1 MKFLRYS
8 FSLLLLTTLLTIS
21 GNAQFFENFDS
32 GDKGFYNGG
41 TVSLSTGNWFLDDA
55 LLGSATNDKFNG
67 SQSVRMDRRFNA
79 NENRDRRGNIFMQ
92 FDKPN
97 GADEV
102 SFMLAHYGNN
112 SEDAALQ
119 LQYSTDGGSS
129 WLNIGDEIIAPS
141 DLTEY
146 TIPVE
151 VEGNIRFKFIQ
162 SSGTDRMNI
171 DDIRITD
178 YVEAAAEPT
187 ISVLV
192 DNVTANNSDNIAF
205 GATLEG
211 NELTKTMEI
220 KNTGNP
226 DLVISELV
234 VNGQGFSSSTLQDST
249 LAFNETT
256 ELTLTFAPSSE
267 GTFQGNITVTSNA
280 DNASSFSLS
289 LGGEGFA
296 DGDVI
301 SIVDARQLQ
310 LGTRVTVAG
319 RVTVA
324 NQFGGPLYMQDG
336 TAGIAVFWEPLHLA
350 AEIGDSI
357 QVSGPLT
364 VFKGGV
370 PGPDEDF
377 LLQIS
382 DTEEDD
388 NIVFEV
394 FDVEKQEVIPRIVN
408 LNQLNMEANEG
419 QLVIVQNVTIDH
431 SGAFQGNQNYAIS
444 DEVGTAEMRIDN
456 NTNLVDAIAPSE
468 PANIIGVIG
477 QFGGTYQLLPR
488 FTEDVGVEEVTYPG
502 DEISK
507 DQTLDVVTWNV
518 EWFGD
523 AGNGPEDDDL
533 QLRNAITVV
542 ETIDAD
548 IYALQEI
555 SSPNRF
561 NALVDSLEGYGGF
574 LANFSQTQ
582 ETAFLFKR
590 STIDSLSGVTLS
602 PSDGFTQSNWA
613 NGRYPLLFRFM
624 ADINNE
630 QQEIY
635 AFNIHAK
642 AFGDQSSYDQRV
654 AASIELKEYLDRNRA
669 SDNVIML
676 GDYNDEIVSSTFS
689 GNDSP
694 YKNFD
699 DDAEYTIVTKNLEE
713 SGFGSQSSGSFID
726 HITFTSE
733 LSDDYFEGTERVE
746 NPFYVGSYL
755 STTSDH
761 FPIWTRFTFGT
772 LTSND
777 DEGFEN
783 PTTVSLN
790 QNYPN
795 PFNPST
801 IISYTL
807 NTSTNVKLNVYNIT
821 GRKVATLVNGR
832 QTAGAQEVRF
842 DASSLASGV
851 YIYRLQTTSG
861 TTLSKKMILIK

>member
-1 MKFLRYS
+1 MKFLRNT
-8 FSLLLLTTLLTIS
+8 FSVFLLTVFLTS
-21 GNAQFFENFDS
+21 LGQAQFFENFDS
-32 GDKGFYNGG
+32 GDKSFYAGA
-41 TVSLSTGNWFLDDA
+41 TATLSTGNWFLDDA
-55 LLGSATNDKFNG
+55 LIGNGTNDKFNG
-67 SQSVRMDRRFNA
+67 SKSVRMDRR
-79 NENRDRRGNIFMQ
+79 DGKMGNIYMQ

-97 GADEV
+97 GADKV
-102 SFMLAHYGNN
+102 SFQLAHYGNN

-119 LQYSTDGGSS
+119 VQYSVNGGST
-129 WLNIGDEIIAPS
+129 WTNIGDEIIAPS
-141 DLTEY
+141 ELTEY

-178 YVEAAAEPT
+178 YVEASSEAT

-192 DNVTANNSDNIAF
+192 DNASVTNSDEISF
-205 GATLEG
+205 GSTLEG
-211 NELTKTMEI
+211 NQLTKTMEI

-226 DLVISELV
+226 DLVISNV
-234 VNGQGFSSSTLQDST
+234 SVTGRGFSSSTLSDNT
-249 LAFNETT
+249 LSFNETA
-256 ELTLTFAPSSE
+256 ELTLTFEATGE
-267 GTFQGNITVTSNA
+267 GIYEGDITLTSNA
-280 DNASSFSLS
+280 ENAPSFTLSLS
-289 LGGEGFA
+289 GEGFA
-296 DGDVI
+296 DGATI
-301 SIVDARQLQ
+301 PIVDARKLQ

-336 TAGIAVFWEPLHLA
+336 TAGIAVFWQPLHVA

-382 DTEEDD
+382 DTPQDD
-388 NIVFEV
+388 NIVYEV
-394 FDVEKQEVIPRIVN
+394 FGAAKREVTPRIVN
-408 LNQLNMEANEG
+408 LQELNMEANEG
-419 QLVIVQNVTIDH
+419 QLVNVQNVTIDH
-431 SGAFQGNQNYAIS
+431 TGAFQANTNYTIS
-444 DEVGTAEMRIDN
+444 DASGTAEMRIDN
-456 NTNLVDAIAPSE
+456 NTNLVDATAPTE
-468 PANIIGVIG
+468 PASIVGVIG

-488 FTEDVGVEEVTYPG
+488 FTEDVGVEEVSYPG

-533 QLRNAITVV
+533 QLRNVITVV

-574 LANFSQTQ
+574 LAEYSQTQ

-590 STIDSLSGVTLS
+590 SSIDSLSGVTLS
-602 PSDGFTQSNWA
+602 SSDGFTQSNWA
-613 NGRYPLLFRFM
+613 NGRYPLMFRFT
-624 ADINNE
+624 ADINDE
-630 QQEIY
+630 QQEVY

-642 AFGDQSSYDQRV
+642 AFGDQSSYNQRV
-654 AASIELKEYLDRNRA
+654 AASAELKEYLDRNRA
-669 SDNVIML
+669 SDNVIMI
-676 GDYNDEIVSSTFS
+676 GDYNDEIVNSTF
-689 GNDSP
+689 NDNVSP

-699 DDAEYTIVTKNLEE
+699 DDPEYTIVTKKLEE
-713 SGFGSQSSGSFID
+713 NGFGSQSSGSFID

-761 FPIWTRFTFGT
+761 FPIWMRFKFGV
-772 LTSND
+772 LTSNE
-777 DEGFEN
+777 DEIIET

-801 IISYTL
+801 TISYTL
-807 NTSTNVKLNVYNIT
+807 DSSTNVSLSVYDIT

-851 YIYRLQTTSG
+851 YIYRLETATGASL
-861 TTLSKKMILIK
+861 TKKMVLIK

>member
-32 GDKGFYNGG
+32 GEKSGYSGASV
-41 TVSLSTGNWFLDDA
+41 TLSTGNWFLDDA
-55 LLGSATNDKFNG
+55 LLGSLSNDKFNG
-67 SQSVRMDRRFNA
+67 SQSVRMDRRN
-79 NENRDRRGNIFMQ
+79 DRMGNIFMQ

-119 LQYSTDGGSS
+119 VQYSTDAGSN
-129 WLNIGDEIIAPS
+129 WVNIGDEIIAPAE
-141 DLTEY
+141 LTEY
-146 TIPVE
+146 TIAVE
-151 VEGNIRFKFIQ
+151 IEGNIRFKFIQ

-178 YVEAAAEPT
+178 FVEASSEAT

-192 DNVTANNSDNIAF
+192 DNATANNSSNIDF

-220 KNTGNP
+220 KNTGSP
-226 DLVISELV
+226 DLIISDV
-234 VNGQGFSSSTLQDST
+234 TVTGQGFSSSILQDST

-256 ELTLTFAPSSE
+256 ELTLTFSPTEDGA
-267 GTFQGNITVTSNA
+267 FQGNITVTSNA
-280 DNASSFSLS
+280 DNASSFSLTLS
-289 LGGEGFA
+289 GEGFV
-296 DGDVI
+296 DGEVI

-336 TAGIAVFWEPLHLA
+336 TAGIAVFWEPLHMA

-582 ETAFLFKR
+582 ETAYLFKR
-590 STIDSLSGVTLS
+590 SSIDSLSGVTLS
-602 PSDGFTQSNWA
+602 PGDGFTQSNWA
-613 NGRYPLLFRFM
+613 NGRYPLMFRFM

-713 SGFGSQSSGSFID
+713 NGFGSHSSGSFLA

-733 LSDDYFEGTERVE
+733 LSDDYFAGTERVE

-761 FPIWTRFTFGT
+761 FPVWMRFKFGT

>member
-1 MKFLRYS
+1 MKFLRNT
-8 FSLLLLTTLLTIS
+8 FSVFFLTVFLTS
-21 GNAQFFENFDS
+21 LGQAQFFENFDS
-32 GDKGFYNGG
+32 GDKSFYAGA
-41 TVSLSTGNWFLDDA
+41 TATLSTGNWFLDDA
-55 LLGSATNDKFNG
+55 LIGNATNDKFNG
-67 SQSVRMDRRFNA
+67 SKSVRMDRR
-79 NENRDRRGNIFMQ
+79 DGKMGNIYMQ

-97 GADEV
+97 GADKV
-102 SFMLAHYGNN
+102 SFQLAHYGNN

-119 LQYSTDGGSS
+119 VQYSVNGGST
-129 WLNIGDEIIAPS
+129 WTNIGDEIVAPS
-141 DLTEY
+141 ELAEY

-178 YVEAAAEPT
+178 YVEASSEAT

-192 DNVTANNSDNIAF
+192 DNASVSNSDEISF
-205 GATLEG
+205 GSTLEG
-211 NELTKTMEI
+211 NQLTKTMEI

-226 DLVISELV
+226 DLVISNV
-234 VNGQGFSSSTLQDST
+234 SVTGRGFSSSTLSDNT
-249 LAFNETT
+249 LSFNETA
-256 ELTLTFAPSSE
+256 ELTLTFEATGE
-267 GTFQGNITVTSNA
+267 GVFEGDITVTSNA
-280 DNASSFSLS
+280 ENAPSFTLSLS
-289 LGGEGFA
+289 GEGFA
-296 DGDVI
+296 DGATI
-301 SIVDARQLQ
+301 PIVDARKLQ

-336 TAGIAVFWEPLHLA
+336 TAGIAVFWQPLHAA

-370 PGPDEDF
+370 PGADEDF

-394 FDVEKQEVIPRIVN
+394 FDVDKQEVEPRIVN
-408 LNQLNMEANEG
+408 LEQLNMESNES
-419 QLVIVQNVTIDH
+419 QLVVVQNVTIDH
-431 SGAFQGNQNYAIS
+431 SGAFQGNQNYGIS
-444 DEVGTAEMRIDN
+444 DGIGTAEMRIDN
-456 NTNLVDAIAPSE
+456 NTNLVDAIAPEE
-468 PANIIGVIG
+468 PSNIIGVIG

-488 FTEDVGVEEVTYPG
+488 FTEDVGVEEVSYPG

-533 QLRNAITVV
+533 QVRNAITVV

-555 SSPNRF
+555 SSPIRF

-582 ETAFLFKR
+582 ETAYLFKR
-590 STIDSLSGVTLS
+590 STIDSLAGVTLS

-624 ADINNE
+624 ANINGE

-635 AFNIHAK
+635 TFNIHAK
-642 AFGDQSSYDQRV
+642 AFGDQSSYNQRV
-654 AASIELKEYLDRNRA
+654 NASAELKEYLDRNYRN
-669 SDNVIML
+669 DNVIFL
-676 GDYNDEIVSSTFS
+676 GDYNDEILTSTFT
-689 GNDSP
+689 GNPSP

-699 DDAEYTIVTKNLEE
+699 DDSEYTIVTKNLEE
-713 SGFGSQSSGSFID
+713 SGFASHSSGSFIS

-761 FPIWTRFTFGT
+761 FPVWMRFAFGT

-777 DEGFEN
+777 DEGLEN
-783 PTTVSLN
+783 PTTVTLN

-801 IISYTL
+801 VISYTL
-807 NTSTNVKLNVYNIT
+807 DSSTNVTLNVYDIT

-851 YIYRLQTTSG
+851 YIYRLQTAKGANLT
-861 TTLSKKMILIK
+861 KKMILIK

>member
-1 MKFLRYS
+1 MKLLRYS
-8 FSLLLLTTLLTIS
+8 FSILLLTIFLTS
-21 GNAQFFENFDS
+21 AGQAQFFENFDDGEKS
-32 GDKGFYNGG
+32 GYTGA
-41 TVSLSTGNWFLDDA
+41 TVTLSTGNWFLDDA
-55 LLGSATNDKFNG
+55 LLGSLSNDKFNG
-67 SQSVRMDRRFNA
+67 SQSVRMDRR
-79 NENRDRRGNIFMQ
+79 DGKMGNIYMQ

-102 SFMLAHYGNN
+102 SFQLAHYGNN

-192 DNVTANNSDNIAF
+192 DNATANNSDAISF

-226 DLVISELV
+226 DLVISDV
-234 VNGQGFSSSTLQDST
+234 TVTGQGFSSSTLSDST
-249 LAFNETT
+249 LAFNEAT

-523 AGNGPEDDDL
+523 TGNGPEDDDL

-582 ETAFLFKR
+582 ETAYLFKR
-590 STIDSLSGVTLS
+590 SSIDSLSGVTLS
-602 PSDGFTQSNWA
+602 PGDGFTQSNWA
-613 NGRYPLLFRFM
+613 NGRYPLMFRFM

-689 GNDSP
+689 GNESP

-699 DDAEYTIVTKNLEE
+699 EDSEYTIITKNLEE
-713 SGFGSQSSGSFID
+713 GGFGSHSSGSFLG

-761 FPIWTRFTFGT
+761 FPVWMRFKFGV
-772 LTSND
+772 LTSNE
-777 DEGFEN
+777 DESFEN
-783 PTTVSLN
+783 PTKVSLN

-801 IISYTL
+801 VISYTL
-807 NTSTNVKLNVYNIT
+807 ESSTNVTLNVYDIT
-821 GRKVATLVNGR
+821 GRKVASLVNGR

-851 YIYRLQTTSG
+851 YIYRLQTAAGANLT
-861 TTLSKKMILIK
+861 KKMILIK

>member
-1 MKFLRYS
+1 MKLLRYS
-8 FSLLLLTTLLTIS
+8 FSILLLTIFLTS
-21 GNAQFFENFDS
+21 AGQAQFFENFDDGEKS
-32 GDKGFYNGG
+32 GYTGA
-41 TVSLSTGNWFLDDA
+41 TVTLSTGNWFLDDA
-55 LLGSATNDKFNG
+55 LLGSLSNDKFNG
-67 SQSVRMDRRFNA
+67 SQSVRMDRR
-79 NENRDRRGNIFMQ
+79 DGKMGNIYMQ

-102 SFMLAHYGNN
+102 SFQLAHYGNN

-192 DNVTANNSDNIAF
+192 DNATANNSDAISF

-226 DLVISELV
+226 DLVISDV
-234 VNGQGFSSSTLQDST
+234 TVTGQGFSSSTLSDST

-582 ETAFLFKR
+582 ETAYLFKR
-590 STIDSLSGVTLS
+590 SSIDSLSGVTLS
-602 PSDGFTQSNWA
+602 PGDGFTQSNWA
-613 NGRYPLLFRFM
+613 NGRYPLMFRFM

>member
-1 MKFLRYS
+1 MKLLRYS
-8 FSLLLLTTLLTIS
+8 FSLLFLTLLLTSLS
-21 GNAQFFENFDS
+21 QAQFFENFDS
-32 GDKGFYNGG
+32 GEKAGYTGASV
-41 TVSLSTGNWFLDDA
+41 TLSTGNWFLDDA
-55 LLGSATNDKFNG
+55 LLGSLSNDKFNG
-67 SQSVRMDRRFNA
+67 SQSVRMDRR
-79 NENRDRRGNIFMQ
+79 DGKMGNIFMQ

-102 SFMLAHYGNN
+102 SFQLAHYGNN

-119 LQYSTDGGSS
+119 VQYSTDSGSS
-129 WLNIGDEIIAPS
+129 WTNVGDVIIAPAE
-141 DLTEY
+141 LTEY
-146 TIPVE
+146 TIAVE

-162 SSGTDRMNI
+162 SAGTDRMNI

-178 YVEAAAEPT
+178 YVEASAEAT

-192 DNVTANNSDNIAF
+192 DNATANNSDMISF

-211 NELTKTMEI
+211 KQLTKTMEI

-226 DLVISELV
+226 DLVISDVTVTGE
-234 VNGQGFSSSTLQDST
+234 GFSSSTLSDST

-256 ELTLTFAPSSE
+256 DLTLTFEPTSD
-267 GTFQGNITVTSNA
+267 GTFQGNITITSNA
-280 DNASSFSLS
+280 DNASSFSLTLS
-289 LGGEGFA
+289 GEGFA

-301 SIVDARQLQ
+301 SIVDARQLP

-324 NQFGGPLYMQDG
+324 NQFGGPLYMQDA
-336 TAGIAVFWEPLHLA
+336 TAGIAVFWEPLHIA

-370 PGPDEDF
+370 PGADEDF

-388 NIVFEV
+388 NIVYEV
-394 FDVEKQEVIPRIVN
+394 FDVEKVDVTPKIVN
-408 LNQLNMEANEG
+408 LEQLNMEANEG
-419 QLVIVQNVTIDH
+419 QLVVVQNVTIDH
-431 SGAFQGNQNYAIS
+431 SGAFQGNQNYAIA
-444 DEVGTAEMRIDN
+444 DGIGTAEMRIDN
-456 NTNLVDAIAPSE
+456 NTNLVDAIAPTE

-488 FTEDVGVEEVTYPG
+488 FTEDMGVEEVSYPG
-502 DEISK
+502 DNITK

-533 QLRNAITVV
+533 QLRNVITVV

-574 LANFSQTQ
+574 LAEYSQTQ

-590 STIDSLSGVTLS
+590 SSIDSLSGVTLS
-602 PSDGFTQSNWA
+602 SSDGFTQSNWA
-613 NGRYPLLFRFM
+613 NGRYPLMFRFT
-624 ADINNE
+624 ADINDE
-630 QQEIY
+630 QQEVY

-642 AFGDQSSYDQRV
+642 AFGDQSSYNQRV
-654 AASIELKEYLDRNRA
+654 AASAELKEYLDRNRA
-669 SDNVIML
+669 SDNVIMI
-676 GDYNDEIVSSTFS
+676 GDYNDEIVNSTF
-689 GNDSP
+689 NDNVSP

-699 DDAEYTIVTKNLEE
+699 DDPEYTIVTKKLEE
-713 SGFGSQSSGSFID
+713 NGFGSQSSGSFID

-761 FPIWTRFTFGT
+761 FPIWMRFKFGV

-777 DEGFEN
+777 DEIIET

-801 IISYTL
+801 TISYTL
-807 NTSTNVKLNVYNIT
+807 DSSTNVRLNVYDIT

-832 QTAGAQEVRF
+832 QVAGAQEVRF

-851 YIYRLQTTSG
+851 YIYRLETATG
-861 TTLSKKMILIK
+861 ANLTKKMVLIK

>member
-1 MKFLRYS
+1 MKLLRYS
-8 FSLLLLTTLLTIS
+8 FSILLLTIFLTS
-21 GNAQFFENFDS
+21 AGQAQFFENFDDGEKS
-32 GDKGFYNGG
+32 GYTGA
-41 TVSLSTGNWFLDDA
+41 TVTLSTGNWFLDDA
-55 LLGSATNDKFNG
+55 LLGSLSNDKFNG
-67 SQSVRMDRRFNA
+67 SQSVRMDRR
-79 NENRDRRGNIFMQ
+79 DGKMGNIYMQ

-102 SFMLAHYGNN
+102 SFQLAHYGNN

-192 DNVTANNSDNIAF
+192 DNATANNSDAISF

-226 DLVISELV
+226 DLVISDV
-234 VNGQGFSSSTLQDST
+234 TVTGQGFSSSTLSDST

-444 DEVGTAEMRIDN
+444 DEVGTAEIRIDN

>member
-1 MKFLRYS
+1 MLPI
-8 FSLLLLTTLLTIS
+8 LIS
-21 GNAQFFENFDS
+21 P
-32 GDKGFYNGG
+32 
-41 TVSLSTGNWFLDDA
+41 L
-55 LLGSATNDKFNG
+55 
-67 SQSVRMDRRFNA
+67 
-79 NENRDRRGNIFMQ
+79 
-92 FDKPN
+92 
-97 GADEV
+97 
-102 SFMLAHYGNN
+102 
-112 SEDAALQ
+112 
-119 LQYSTDGGSS
+119 
-129 WLNIGDEIIAPS
+129 
-141 DLTEY
+141 
-146 TIPVE
+146 
-151 VEGNIRFKFIQ
+151 
-162 SSGTDRMNI
+162 
-171 DDIRITD
+171 
-178 YVEAAAEPT
+178 
-187 ISVLV
+187 
-192 DNVTANNSDNIAF
+192 
-205 GATLEG
+205 
-211 NELTKTMEI
+211 
-220 KNTGNP
+220 
-226 DLVISELV
+226 
-234 VNGQGFSSSTLQDST
+234 
-249 LAFNETT
+249 
-256 ELTLTFAPSSE
+256 
-267 GTFQGNITVTSNA
+267 
-280 DNASSFSLS
+280 
-289 LGGEGFA
+289 FA

-301 SIVDARQLQ
+301 NIVDARQIE

-336 TAGIAVFWEPLHLA
+336 TAGIAVFWEPLHMA

-382 DTEEDD
+382 DTEQDN

-444 DEVGTAEMRIDN
+444 DEVSTAEMRIDN

-468 PANIIGVIG
+468 PSNIIGVIG

-502 DEISK
+502 DEITK
-507 DQTLDVVTWNV
+507 DQTLDVVTWNL

-523 AGNGPEDDDL
+523 ATNGPEDDDL

-555 SSPNRF
+555 SSPTRF

-590 STIDSLSGVTLS
+590 SSIDSLSGVTLS

-624 ADINNE
+624 ANINDE

-635 AFNIHAK
+635 AFNVHAK
-642 AFGDQSSYDQRV
+642 AFGDQSSYNQRV
-654 AASIELKEYLDRNRA
+654 AASGELKEYLDRNRA
-669 SDNVIML
+669 DDNVIFL
-676 GDYNDEIVSSTFS
+676 GDYNDEILTSTFT
-689 GNDSP
+689 GNPSP

-713 SGFGSQSSGSFID
+713 NGFGSQSSGSFID

-733 LSDDYFEGTERVE
+733 LSDEYFVGTERVE
-746 NPFYVGSYL
+746 NPSYVGSYL

-761 FPIWTRFTFGT
+761 YPIWTRFKFGII
-772 LTSND
+772 TSND
-777 DEGFEN
+777 DEILET
-783 PTTVSLN
+783 PETVTLN

-801 IISYTL
+801 VISYTL
-807 NTSTNVKLNVYNIT
+807 KTSTNVTLNVYDIT
-821 GRKVATLVNGR
+821 GRRVASLVNGR
-832 QTAGAQEVRF
+832 QAAGAQEVSF
-842 DASSLASGV
+842 NASSLASGV
-851 YIYRLQTTSG
+851 YIYRLQTTDGASL
-861 TTLSKKMILIK
+861 TKKMVLIK

>member
-1 MKFLRYS
+1 MKLLRYS
-8 FSLLLLTTLLTIS
+8 FSLLFLTLLFTS
-21 GNAQFFENFDS
+21 LSHAQFFENFDDGEKTGYS
-32 GDKGFYNGG
+32 GASV
-41 TVSLSTGNWFLDDA
+41 TLSTGNWFLDDA
-55 LLGSATNDKFNG
+55 LLGSLSNDKFNG
-67 SQSVRMDRRFNA
+67 SQSVRMDRR
-79 NENRDRRGNIFMQ
+79 DGKTGNIYMQ

-102 SFMLAHYGNN
+102 SFQLAHYGNN
-112 SEDAALQ
+112 AEDAALQ
-119 LQYSTDGGSS
+119 VQYSTDGGSS
-129 WLNIGDEIIAPS
+129 WTNVGDEIIAPS
-141 DLTEY
+141 ELTEY
-146 TIPVE
+146 TIAVE
-151 VEGNIRFKFIQ
+151 VEGNIRFKFVQ

-178 YVEAAAEPT
+178 YVEAAAEAT

-192 DNVTANNSDNIAF
+192 DNATANNSDVISF

-211 NELTKTMEI
+211 NQLTKTMEI

-226 DLVISELV
+226 DLVISDVTVTGE
-234 VNGQGFSSSTLQDST
+234 GFSSSVLSDST

-256 ELTLTFAPSSE
+256 ELTLTFEPTSD
-267 GTFQGNITVTSNA
+267 GTFQGNITVNSNA
-280 DNASSFSLS
+280 DNASSFSLT
-289 LGGEGFA
+289 LNGEGFV

-301 SIVDARQLQ
+301 SIVNARQLQ

-370 PGPDEDF
+370 PGADEDF

-394 FDVEKQEVIPRIVN
+394 FDVEKKEATPRIVN
-408 LNQLNMEANEG
+408 LEQLNMEANEG
-419 QLVIVQNVTIDH
+419 QLVVVQNVTIDH
-431 SGAFQGNQNYAIS
+431 SGAFQGNQNYAIA
-444 DEVGTAEMRIDN
+444 DGIGTAEMRIDN
-456 NTNLVDAIAPSE
+456 NTNLVDAIAPTE

-488 FTEDVGVEEVTYPG
+488 FTEDMGVEEVSYPG
-502 DEISK
+502 DNITK

-533 QLRNAITVV
+533 QLRNVITVV

-574 LANFSQTQ
+574 LAEYSQTQ

-590 STIDSLSGVTLS
+590 SSIDSLSGVTLS
-602 PSDGFTQSNWA
+602 SSDGFTQSNWA
-613 NGRYPLLFRFM
+613 NGRYPLMFRFT
-624 ADINNE
+624 ADINDE
-630 QQEIY
+630 QQEVY

-642 AFGDQSSYDQRV
+642 AFGDQSSYNQRV
-654 AASIELKEYLDRNRA
+654 AASAELKEYLDRNRA
-669 SDNVIML
+669 SDNVIMI
-676 GDYNDEIVSSTFS
+676 GDYNDEIVNSTF
-689 GNDSP
+689 NDNVSP

-699 DDAEYTIVTKNLEE
+699 DDPEYTIVTKKLEE
-713 SGFGSQSSGSFID
+713 NGFGSQSSGSFID

-761 FPIWTRFTFGT
+761 FPIWMRFKFGV
-772 LTSND
+772 LTSNE
-777 DEGFEN
+777 DEIIET
-783 PTTVSLN
+783 PTTVSLK

-801 IISYTL
+801 TISYTL
-807 NTSTNVKLNVYNIT
+807 YSSTNVNLNVYDIT

-851 YIYRLQTTSG
+851 YIYRLETVTGASL
-861 TTLSKKMILIK
+861 TKKMVLIK

>member
-1 MKFLRYS
+1 MKLLRYS
-8 FSLLLLTTLLTIS
+8 FSLLLLTLTLTSLS
-21 GNAQFFENFDS
+21 KAQFFENFDDGEKS
-32 GDKGFYNGG
+32 GYAGAS
-41 TVSLSTGNWFLDDA
+41 VSLSTGDWFLDDA
-55 LLGSATNDKFNG
+55 LLGSLSNDKFNG
-67 SQSVRMDRRFNA
+67 SQSVRMDRRN
-79 NENRDRRGNIFMQ
+79 DRMGNIFMQ

-97 GADEV
+97 GADKV
-102 SFMLAHYGNN
+102 TFQLAHYGNN

-119 LQYSTDGGSS
+119 VQYSTDSGAS
-129 WLNIGDEIIAPS
+129 WTNVGDEIIAPAE
-141 DLTEY
+141 LTEY
-146 TIPVE
+146 TISVE

-162 SSGTDRMNI
+162 SAGTDRMNI
-171 DDIRITD
+171 DDISITD
-178 YVEAAAEPT
+178 YVEAAPEPT

-192 DNVTANNSDNIAF
+192 DNATANNSDMISF
-205 GATLEG
+205 GSTLEG
-211 NELTKTMEI
+211 NQLTKTMEI

-226 DLVISELV
+226 DLVISDVSVTGE
-234 VNGQGFSSSTLQDST
+234 GFSSSALSDST

-256 ELTLTFAPSSE
+256 ELTLTFEPTGD
-267 GTFQGNITVTSNA
+267 GTFQGNITISSNA
-280 DNASSFSLS
+280 DNASSFSLT
-289 LGGEGFA
+289 LNGEGFV

-324 NQFGGPLYMQDG
+324 NQFGGPLYMQDA
-336 TAGIAVFWEPLHLA
+336 TAGIAVFWEPLHAA

-388 NIVFEV
+388 NVVFEV
-394 FDVEKQEVIPRIVN
+394 FDAEKKEVTPRIVN
-408 LNQLNMEANEG
+408 LEQLNMEANEG
-419 QLVIVQNVTIDH
+419 QLVVVQNVTIDH
-431 SGAFQGNQNYAIS
+431 SGAFQGNQNYDIA
-444 DEVGTAEMRIDN
+444 DGVGAAEMRIDN
-456 NTNLVDAIAPSE
+456 NTNLVGANAPEQPS
-468 PANIIGVIG
+468 NIIGVIG

-502 DEISK
+502 DEVSK
-507 DQTLDVVTWNV
+507 DQTLDVVTWNI

-533 QLRNAITVV
+533 QLRNVITVV

-561 NALVDSLEGYGGF
+561 NALLDSLEGYGGF
-574 LANFSQTQ
+574 LADFSQTQ
-582 ETAFLFKR
+582 ETAYLFKR
-590 STIDSLSGVTLS
+590 ATIDSLDSATLS
-602 PSDGFTQSNWA
+602 SSDGFTQSNWA
-613 NGRYPLLFRFM
+613 NGRYPLMFRFM
-624 ADINNE
+624 ADINDE
-630 QQEIY
+630 QQEVY

-642 AFGDQSSYDQRV
+642 ATVNDPASDYNQRLV
-654 AASIELKEYLDRNRA
+654 ASGEMKEYLDRNFA
-669 SDNVIML
+669 DKNVIFL
-676 GDYNDEIVSSTFS
+676 GDYNDEILESIVNS
-689 GNDSP
+689 NDSP

-699 DDAEYTIVTKNLEE
+699 DDSEYTIVTKSLEE
-713 SGFGSQSSGSFID
+713 NGFTSRSSTSMID
-726 HITFTSE
+726 HITFSSE
-733 LSDDYFEGTERVE
+733 LSDDYFAGTERVE
-746 NPFYVGSYL
+746 NPFYVGSFL
-755 STTSDH
+755 SETSDH
-761 FPIWTRFTFGT
+761 FPVWMRFKFGII
-772 LTSND
+772 TSND
-777 DEGFEN
+777 EEGFEKPN
-783 PTTVSLN
+783 TITLN

-801 IISYTL
+801 VISYTL
-807 NTSTNVKLNVYNIT
+807 SASTNVNLNVYDIT

-851 YIYRLQTTSG
+851 YIYRLETATGASL
-861 TTLSKKMILIK
+861 TKKMILIK

>member
-1 MKFLRYS
+1 MKLLRYS
-8 FSLLLLTTLLTIS
+8 FSILLLTIFLTS
-21 GNAQFFENFDS
+21 AGQAQFFENFDDGEKS
-32 GDKGFYNGG
+32 GYTGA
-41 TVSLSTGNWFLDDA
+41 TVTLSTGNWFLDDA
-55 LLGSATNDKFNG
+55 LLGSLSNDKFNG
-67 SQSVRMDRRFNA
+67 SQSVRMDRR
-79 NENRDRRGNIFMQ
+79 DGKMGNIYMQ

-102 SFMLAHYGNN
+102 SFQLAHYGNN

-192 DNVTANNSDNIAF
+192 DNATANNSDAISF

-226 DLVISELV
+226 DLVISDV
-234 VNGQGFSSSTLQDST
+234 TVTGQGFSSSTLSDST

-289 LGGEGFA
+289 LSGEGFV

-301 SIVDARQLQ
+301 SIVNARQLQ

-336 TAGIAVFWEPLHLA
+336 TAGIAVFWQPLHVA
-350 AEIGDSI
+350 ADIGDSI

-370 PGPDEDF
+370 PGADEDF

-382 DTEEDD
+382 DTQEDD

-394 FDVEKQEVIPRIVN
+394 FDVDKQEVSPKIVN

-444 DEVGTAEMRIDN
+444 DEVSTAEMRIDN
-456 NTNLVDAIAPSE
+456 NTNLVDAIAPTE
-468 PANIIGVIG
+468 PANIVGVIG

-488 FTEDVGVEEVTYPG
+488 FTEDVGVEEVTFPG
-502 DEISK
+502 DDISK

-523 AGNGPEDDDL
+523 AGNGPEDDEL

-582 ETAFLFKR
+582 ETAYLFKR
-590 STIDSLSGVTLS
+590 STIDSLAGVTLS

-624 ADINNE
+624 ANINGE

-635 AFNIHAK
+635 TFNIHAK
-642 AFGDQSSYDQRV
+642 AFGDQSSYNQRV
-654 AASIELKEYLDRNRA
+654 NASAELKEYLDRNYRN
-669 SDNVIML
+669 DNVIFL
-676 GDYNDEIVSSTFS
+676 GDYNDEILTSTFT
-689 GNDSP
+689 GNPSP

-699 DDAEYTIVTKNLEE
+699 DDSEYTIVTKNLEE
-713 SGFGSQSSGSFID
+713 SGFASHSSGSFIS

-761 FPIWTRFTFGT
+761 FPVWMRFAFGT

-777 DEGFEN
+777 DELLET

-807 NTSTNVKLNVYNIT
+807 DSSTNVKLNVYDIT

-851 YIYRLQTTSG
+851 YIYRLETATG
-861 TTLSKKMILIK
+861 VTLSKKMILIK